1 MKKTVLV
8 FILLLAAKL
17 ALCQEPVYELGY
29 MYHGSDMLD
38 AGDGGMSP
46 LKVNINKISYNFLTR
61 KYSISGKIDYIFS
74 APTDTIPDGI
84 FAIFLGSIEV
94 VPCSLG
100 TTWTLSSTTGKI
112 VATKSIQTFN
122 NGCFKF
128 KLPKN
133 YNKKI
138 IFTAFAAQVVELSL
152 DSIIHLS
159 KSK

>member
-1 MKKTVLV
+1 MKKIVLM
-8 FILLLAAKL
+8 FILLLAVNSTF
-17 ALCQEPVYELGY
+17 CQEPVYELGY

-46 LKVNINKISYNFLTR
+46 LKVNINKISYNFFTR
-61 KYSISGKIDYIFS
+61 KYTISGKIDYIYS
-74 APTDTIPDGI
+74 APEDTIPDGI
-84 FAIFLGSIEV
+84 FAIFLGTIET

-112 VATKSIQTFN
+112 VATKTIQTFN
-122 NGCFKF
+122 NGYFKF

-152 DSIIHLS
+152 DNIINMS
-159 KSK
+159 KKK